1 LLLPIYFEFKTFSL
15 IFVACVVM
23 SAQFIKPEVSGTI
36 WDVDDEAEA
45 EAQEVNESKKEVIEL
60 GGVHGL
66 YATVYSAKSLAVFGE
81 TKPCKELLKVLGGQ
95 FNKSLEE
102 PKAGGRAC
110 GWVFR
115 IKGKDAVISAL
126 KEYAKTGSFAP
137 PLPQVAAA
145 AAASVSDESKILKS
159 FPTLGVHVV
168 EYTKWSVAVLG
179 ETKPLKNQ
187 LSALNGK
194 YNPSLRG
201 GAGWVFPKRCQS
213 EVLSSLSEISSEK
226 EGGGEKPAKKKQEL
240 MIVQWPGDVVDC
252 ECAEPSCEI
261 CSR

>member
-1 LLLPIYFEFKTFSL
+1 
-15 IFVACVVM
+15 M
-23 SAQFIKPEVSGTI
+23 SAQFIKPEVSAWGA
-36 WDVDDEAEA
+36 DEAEGA
-45 EAQEVNESKKEVIEL
+45 EAHVVNESKKEVIEL

-66 YATVYSAKSLAVFGE
+66 YATVYSEKSLAVFGE
-81 TKPCKELLKVLGGQ
+81 TKPCKELLKVLGGKY
-95 FNKSLEE
+95 NKSLEE
-102 PKAGGRAC
+102 PKAGGHAC

-115 IKGKDAVISAL
+115 IKEKDAVISAL

-145 AAASVSDESKILKS
+145 AASVSDESKILKS

-168 EYTKWSVAVLG
+168 EYSKWSVAVLG

-194 YNPSLRG
+194 YNPSLKDPSQG
-201 GAGWVFPKRCQS
+201 GAVVSGWVFHKRSQS
-213 EVLSSLSEISSEK
+213 EIISSLSEISSEK
-226 EGGGEKPAKKKQEL
+226 KGGGEKPAKKKQKL